1 MKEEQILS
9 VLGQVDE
16 KYIKEADPMNKTKKK
31 NSWLKWGAAAACLCL
46 VIAGAFTMWPSQNPG
61 GEIVDNGDLVSSSGV
76 ADVAPMV
83 YVNDILYKQSTMQTS
98 YAELKDDFVYIGK
111 VENDITSYQSVPS
124 DGVPKENFQSN
135 SPIVG
140 AEIYQ
145 YGDNIVVQI
154 DGKYWLYEVLE
165 DQSNSN
171 AWDNLSEEEK
181 MQLDPSYNA
190 N

>member
-1 MKEEQILS
+1 MKEERILS

-31 NSWLKWGAAAACLCL
+31 NSWLKWGAAAACLCM
-46 VIAGAFTMWPSQNPG
+46 VIAGAFTMWPSQSPG
-61 GEIVDNGDLVSSSGV
+61 GEMVSSSGV

-83 YVNDILYKQSTMQTS
+83 YVNDTLYKQSTKQTS

-111 VENDITSYQSVPS
+111 VENDITSDQSVTS

-135 SPIVG
+135 TPIVG

-145 YGDNIVVQI
+145 YGDDIVVQI
-154 DGKYWLYEVLE
+154 SGEYWLYEVLE
-165 DQSNSN
+165 DESNSK
-171 AWDNLSEEEK
+171 AWDDLSEEEK